1 MKKNK
6 VIVGIIA
13 IIGLFT
19 LIFTSYICYKI
30 FNNQDIGYTTRYSII
45 GNISQI
51 ATMFI
56 SGINLFAIL
65 YFFYFDKGDK
75 IKDNKILSKAQWFND
90 FIYEKNISKIED
102 FFIKL
107 NQIVID
113 VNLIEKNM
121 TTESFSNLIK
131 KEFEKVTEETL
142 NITNTLVPILEII
155 STDLARNLDDTIL
168 SLQDEITE
176 ELQKSACL
184 DTCDKCKEIILKY
197 RKKIIKIL
205 YDYNISIYNR

>member
-6 VIVGIIA
+6 IIIVIIA
-13 IIGLFT
+13 IIGLGALVFP
-19 LIFTSYICYKI
+19 SWICYRI
-30 FNNQDIGYTTRYSII
+30 FNNQDIEYVTRYSII

-51 ATMFI
+51 AAMVI
-56 SGINLFAIL
+56 AGINLLAIL
-65 YFFYFDKGDK
+65 YFFYFDKRDK
-75 IKDNKILSKAQWFND
+75 IEDNKILSKAQWFND
-90 FIYEKNISKIED
+90 FIYEKNINNIEE

-113 VNLIEKNM
+113 VNSIPKNM
-121 TTESFSNLIK
+121 PTESFGSLIK
-131 KEFEKVTEETL
+131 KEFGKITEETF
-142 NITNTLVPILEII
+142 NISNTLVPILEII
-155 STDLARNLDDTIL
+155 NDDLAQSLDDTIL

-184 DTCDKCKEIILKY
+184 DTCEKCKEIILKY
-197 RKKIIKIL
+197 RKAIIKIL